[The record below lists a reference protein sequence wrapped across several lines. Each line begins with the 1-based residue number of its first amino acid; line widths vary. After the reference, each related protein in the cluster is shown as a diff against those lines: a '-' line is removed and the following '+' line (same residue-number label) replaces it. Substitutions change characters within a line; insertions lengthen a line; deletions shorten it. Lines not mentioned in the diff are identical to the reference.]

1 MFSPSW
7 QAPSFLSQKSL
18 FKIIRDFAE
27 RSEWHERSGSC
38 RTAREAVSEC
48 EQRASFNGAIRPNE
62 NSNIKCLDATPF
74 YSPRIVLGILGGDL
88 RVKFAGFGKLPNLEV
103 PIGRIDF

>member
-1 MFSPSW
+1 MDN
-7 QAPSFLSQKSL
+7 K
-18 FKIIRDFAE
+18 
-27 RSEWHERSGSC
+27 G
-38 RTAREAVSEC
+38 VS
-48 EQRASFNGAIRPNE
+48 NGAIRPNE